1 VGCNVIPTTLSIEEF
16 DMKKKI
22 VNHHSIMVAVLRN
35 IAIQERIKKEEC
47 EMRNTKTGA
56 LIGAGTPDRTSLA
69 QANENRIKLGLPPFK
84 SKFDEVYQTAVTWKE
99 FLTGALYLSPLYAL
113 LIGFTIFLITN
124 AEKF

>member
-1 VGCNVIPTTLSIEEF
+1 
-16 DMKKKI
+16 MKKEI
-22 VNHHSIMVAVLRN
+22 VNHHSIMVAVLKN
-35 IAIQERIKKEEC
+35 IAIQERIKKEAC
-47 EMRNTKTGA
+47 EMRNTKTKTGA
-56 LIGAGTPDRTSLA
+56 LIGAGTPERTSLA

-113 LIGFTIFLITN
+113 LIGFAIFLITN